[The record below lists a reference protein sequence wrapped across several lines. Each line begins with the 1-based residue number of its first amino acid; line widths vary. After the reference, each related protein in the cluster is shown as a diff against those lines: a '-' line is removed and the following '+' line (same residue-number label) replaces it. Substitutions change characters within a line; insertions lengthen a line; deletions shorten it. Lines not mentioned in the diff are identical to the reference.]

1 MGGLDL
7 PERYNV
13 GADLLDRNLPARA
26 RKVAIHSAAGDLT
39 YSDLF
44 NLSCGAAQAL
54 IDKGVR
60 REERV
65 LLVAYD
71 SPGWVAAFLG
81 AIRMGAIPVPVNPLL
96 QRSEDYDHY
105 LEDSLARVV
114 IVDAASEEK
123 VTAAARRAAT
133 KPTLMRADQ
142 IAPGHDLPPAATRK
156 DDMAFW
162 LYSSGSTGK
171 PKAVVH
177 LQHDI
182 PVTCVTYAEQ
192 VLGITE
198 RDITFS
204 TTGLFHAYG
213 FGNNLTF
220 PYWVGASTVLHA
232 GRNTPATVLETI
244 EKRRPTLFFSA
255 PTLYNA
261 ILNFEGAKS
270 RDLSSIRHCVAAAEA
285 LPAEVWRRWKDAF
298 GLTILDGVGSTEMLH
313 IYCSNRLDDVRPGS
327 SGKPVPGYE
336 LKILGDDGNPV
347 PAGEAGDL
355 HVKGDS
361 ALALYWAQHEKTKRS
376 ILGDWFF
383 TGDRYRV
390 DGDGFYWYE
399 GRSDDMIKVSGL
411 WASPIEI
418 ESVLLEHAAV
428 AESAVVGIDV
438 EGFTKIKAFV
448 ITKGDA
454 VADDALVAE
463 LQEHC
468 KSRLQRFQYPHVIE
482 FVPDLPKTVTGK
494 IQRYKLR
501 EPAREPAPPNC
512 RSATRSCPAT
522 ELERRSSRRRSKCFA
537 RPAPT
542 SSSRSSTSTPTPT
555 CAPDTRSPPRSGR
568 RSPKRTRSSSA
579 PSATPA
585 SMTRATS
592 RAYCSASASSSTFT

>member
-7 PERYNV
+7 PDRYNV
-13 GADLLDRNLPARA
+13 GADLLHRNLKTRA
-26 RKVAIHSAAGDLT
+26 AKVAIHSATADVTYGDLCK
-39 YSDLF
+39 LA
-44 NLSCGAAQAL
+44 CGAARTL
-54 IDKGVR
+54 MDLGVR

-71 SPGWVAAFLG
+71 SPGWVAFFLG
-81 AIRMGAIPVPVNPLL
+81 AIWMGAVPVPVNPLL

-105 LEDSLARVV
+105 LDDSLARVV
-114 IVDAASEEK
+114 IVDANTEDK
-123 VTAAARRAAT
+123 VSAAAHRAST
-133 KPTLMRADQ
+133 KPAVLRADQ
-142 IAPGHDLPPAATRK
+142 IAVGPDVPVAPTRK

-182 PVTCVTYAEQ
+182 PYTCFTYGEQ

-198 RDITFS
+198 RDVTFS

-213 FGNNLTF
+213 FGNNLSM
-220 PYWVGASTVLHA
+220 PYWVGATTVLHA
-232 GRNTPATVLETI
+232 GRNTPATALDTI

-261 ILNFEGAKS
+261 ILNFEGAKD

-336 LKILGDDGNPV
+336 LKILDDAGNAV
-347 PAGEAGDL
+347 PQGEAGDL
-355 HVKGDS
+355 YVKGDS
-361 ALALYWAQHEKTKRS
+361 ALALYWAQHEKSKRS

-390 DGDGFYWYE
+390 DDDGYYWYE

-411 WASPIEI
+411 WVSPIEI
-418 ESVLLEHAAV
+418 ESALLEHPSV
-428 AESAVVGIDV
+428 AESAVVGIEVDA
-438 EGFTKIKAFV
+438 FTKIKAFV
-448 ITKGDA
+448 ITRSAVTADA
-454 VADDALVAE
+454 ALVAE

-468 KSRLQRFQYPHVIE
+468 KTRLQRYQYPHLID
-482 FVPDLPKTVTGK
+482 FVQELPKTATGK

-501 EPAREPAPPNC
+501 EPTREEV
-512 RSATRSCPAT
+512 SA
-522 ELERRSSRRRSKCFA
+522 
-537 RPAPT
+537 
-542 SSSRSSTSTPTPT
+542 
-555 CAPDTRSPPRSGR
+555 
-568 RSPKRTRSSSA
+568 
-579 PSATPA
+579 
-585 SMTRATS
+585 
-592 RAYCSASASSSTFT
+592 

>member
-1 MGGLDL
+1 MRGLEL

-13 GADLLDRNLPARA
+13 GADLLDRNLKAGRA
-26 RKVAIHSAAGDLT
+26 GKVAIASAGGDVTYGDL
-39 YSDLF
+39 F
-44 NLSCGAAQAL
+44 KLSCGAAATL
-54 IDKGVR
+54 SELGVR

-81 AIRMGAIPVPVNPLL
+81 AIRLGAVPVPVNPLL

-105 LEDSLARVV
+105 IDDSLAHVV
-114 IVDAASEEK
+114 IVDANTEEK
-123 VTAAARRAAT
+123 LRAAVDRAAHSPRIVRT
-133 KPTLMRADQ
+133 DRIRSGAETTPAPTR
-142 IAPGHDLPPAATRK
+142 R

-182 PVTCVTYAEQ
+182 PYTCVTYAEQ

-220 PYWVGASTVLHA
+220 PYWVGASTILHA
-232 GRNTPATVLETI
+232 GRHTPATVLDTI

-261 ILNFEGAKS
+261 ILNFEGS
-270 RDLSSIRHCVAAAEA
+270 RDRNLSSIRHCVAAAEA
-285 LPAEVWRRWKDAF
+285 LPAEVWRRWNDAY

-313 IYCSNRLDDVRPGS
+313 IYCSNRLGDVRPGS

-336 LKILGDDGNPV
+336 LKILDDEGHPV
-347 PAGEAGDL
+347 PEGDAGDL
-355 HVKGDS
+355 YVKGDS
-361 ALALYWAQHEKTKRS
+361 ALALYWAQHEKSKRS
-376 ILGDWFF
+376 VLGDWFF
-383 TGDRYRV
+383 TGDRYRLDE
-390 DGDGFYWYE
+390 DGYYWYE

-411 WASPIEI
+411 WASPVEI
-418 ESVLLEHAAV
+418 ESVLLEHPVV
-428 AESAVVGIDV
+428 AESAVVGVEV
-438 EGFTKIKAFV
+438 EGFTRIKAFV
-448 ITKGDA
+448 ITKGEVTGGA
-454 VADDALVAE
+454 ALVSE

-468 KSRLQRFQYPHVIE
+468 KSRLQRYQYPHLIE
-482 FVPDLPKTVTGK
+482 FVPELPKTVTGK

-501 EPAREPAPPNC
+501 DRARIPVPAE
-512 RSATRSCPAT
+512 
-522 ELERRSSRRRSKCFA
+522 
-537 RPAPT
+537 
-542 SSSRSSTSTPTPT
+542 
-555 CAPDTRSPPRSGR
+555 
-568 RSPKRTRSSSA
+568 
-579 PSATPA
+579 
-585 SMTRATS
+585 
-592 RAYCSASASSSTFT
+592 

>member
-7 PERYNV
+7 PDRYNV
-13 GADLLDRNLPARA
+13 GADLLHRNLKARA
-26 RKVAIHSAAGDLT
+26 SKVAIHSATADVTYGDLCKMA
-39 YSDLF
+39 
-44 NLSCGAAQAL
+44 CGAAGTL
-54 IDKGVR
+54 IDLGVR

-71 SPGWVAAFLG
+71 SPGWVASFLG
-81 AIRMGAIPVPVNPLL
+81 AIWMGAVPVPVNPLL

-105 LEDSLARVV
+105 LDDSLARVV
-114 IVDAASEEK
+114 IVDANTQEK
-123 VTAAARRAAT
+123 VSAAVHRASVH
-133 KPTLMRADQ
+133 PVVLRADQ
-142 IAPGHDLPPAATRK
+142 IAAGPDVPVAPTRK

-182 PVTCVTYAEQ
+182 PYTAATYGEQ

-198 RDITFS
+198 HDVTFS

-213 FGNNLTF
+213 FGNNLTM
-220 PYWVGASTVLHA
+220 PYWVGATTVLHA
-232 GRNTPATVLETI
+232 GRSTPATVLETI

-261 ILNFEGAKS
+261 ILNFEGAKG

-285 LPAEVWRRWKDAF
+285 LPAEVWRRWKEAF

-336 LKILGDDGNPV
+336 LKILDDAGNPV
-347 PAGEAGDL
+347 PTGEAGDL
-355 HVKGDS
+355 YVKGDS
-361 ALALYWAQHEKTKRS
+361 ALALYWAQHEKSKRS
-376 ILGDWFF
+376 ILGEWFF

-390 DGDGFYWYE
+390 DDDGYYWYE

-411 WASPIEI
+411 WVSPIEI
-418 ESVLLEHAAV
+418 EAVLLEHPAV
-428 AESAVVGIDV
+428 AESAVVGIEV
-438 EGFTKIKAFV
+438 NGFAKIKAFV
-448 ITKGDA
+448 ITKGA
-454 VADDALVAE
+454 ASADDALVAE

-468 KSRLQRFQYPHVIE
+468 KSRLQRYQFPHLID
-482 FVPDLPKTVTGK
+482 FVQELPKTATGK

-501 EPAREPAPPNC
+501 EPERE
-512 RSATRSCPAT
+512 T
-522 ELERRSSRRRSKCFA
+522 
-537 RPAPT
+537 
-542 SSSRSSTSTPTPT
+542 
-555 CAPDTRSPPRSGR
+555 
-568 RSPKRTRSSSA
+568 
-579 PSATPA
+579 
-585 SMTRATS
+585 
-592 RAYCSASASSSTFT
+592 ASA

>member
-1 MGGLDL
+1 MDL

-13 GADLLDRNLPARA
+13 GAELIERNLNAGREA
-26 RKVAIHSAAGDLT
+26 KVAIHSAGGDVT
-39 YSDLF
+39 YGALARLV
-44 NLSCGAAQAL
+44 NGAAGAL
-54 IDKGVR
+54 LDLGLR

-65 LLVAYD
+65 LIAGYD

-81 AIRMGAIPVPVNPLL
+81 AIRMGAVPVPVNPLL

-105 LEDSLARVV
+105 LDDSLARVV
-114 IVDAASEEK
+114 VVDANTEEK
-123 VTAAARRAAT
+123 LKPAAVRAAG
-133 KPTLMRADQ
+133 KPHVMRADEVT
-142 IAPGHDLPPAATRK
+142 PGDDVPAAATRK

-182 PVTCVTYAEQ
+182 PYTCVTYAEQ

-198 RDITFS
+198 TDTTFS

-232 GRNTPATVLETI
+232 GRHTPATVLDTI
-244 EKRRPTLFFSA
+244 EKHRPTLFFSA

-261 ILNFEGAKS
+261 ILNFEGAKQ
-270 RDLSSIRHCVAAAEA
+270 RNLSSIRHCVAAAEA
-285 LPAEVWRRWKDAF
+285 LPAEVWRRWNDAF

-336 LKILGDDGNPV
+336 LKILDDEGKPV
-347 PAGEAGDL
+347 PEGEAGDL
-355 HVKGDS
+355 YVKGDS
-361 ALALYWAQHEKTKRS
+361 ALALYWAKHGKSKRS
-376 ILGDWFF
+376 ILGEWFY

-390 DGDGFYWYE
+390 DDDGFYWHE

-411 WASPIEI
+411 WVSPIEI
-418 ESVLLEHAAV
+418 ESVLLEHPAV
-428 AESAVVGIDV
+428 GESAVVGVSV

-448 ITKGDA
+448 IARPSAVTGDA
-454 VADDALVAE
+454 LTAE

-468 KSRLQRFQYPHVIE
+468 KSRLQRFQYPHMIE
-482 FVPDLPKTVTGK
+482 FVPELPKTVTGK

-501 EPAREPAPPNC
+501 EKEAAPA
-512 RSATRSCPAT
+512 
-522 ELERRSSRRRSKCFA
+522 
-537 RPAPT
+537 
-542 SSSRSSTSTPTPT
+542 
-555 CAPDTRSPPRSGR
+555 
-568 RSPKRTRSSSA
+568 
-579 PSATPA
+579 
-585 SMTRATS
+585 
-592 RAYCSASASSSTFT
+592 

>member
-1 MGGLDL
+1 MDL

-13 GADLLDRNLPARA
+13 GAELIERNLNAGREA
-26 RKVAIHSAAGDLT
+26 KVAIHSAGGDVT
-39 YSDLF
+39 YGALARLV
-44 NLSCGAAQAL
+44 NGAAGAL
-54 IDKGVR
+54 LDLGLR

-65 LLVAYD
+65 LIAGYD

-81 AIRMGAIPVPVNPLL
+81 AIRMGAVPVPVNPLL

-105 LEDSLARVV
+105 LDDSLARVV
-114 IVDAASEEK
+114 VVDANTEEK
-123 VTAAARRAAT
+123 LKPAAVRAAG
-133 KPTLMRADQ
+133 KPHVMRADEVT
-142 IAPGHDLPPAATRK
+142 PGDDVPAAATRK

-182 PVTCVTYAEQ
+182 PYTCVTYAEQ

-198 RDITFS
+198 TDTTFS

-232 GRNTPATVLETI
+232 GRHTPATVLDTI
-244 EKRRPTLFFSA
+244 EKHRPTLFFSA

-261 ILNFEGAKS
+261 ILNFEGAKQ
-270 RDLSSIRHCVAAAEA
+270 RNLSSIRHCVAAAEA
-285 LPAEVWRRWKDAF
+285 LPAEVWRRWNDAF

-336 LKILGDDGNPV
+336 LKILDDEGKPV
-347 PAGEAGDL
+347 PEGEAGDL
-355 HVKGDS
+355 YVKGDS
-361 ALALYWAQHEKTKRS
+361 ALALYWAKHGKSKRS
-376 ILGDWFF
+376 ILGEWFY

-390 DGDGFYWYE
+390 DDDGFYWYE

-411 WASPIEI
+411 WVSPIEI
-418 ESVLLEHAAV
+418 ESVLLEHPAV
-428 AESAVVGIDV
+428 GESAVVGVSV

-448 ITKGDA
+448 IARPSAVTGDA
-454 VADDALVAE
+454 LTAE

-468 KSRLQRFQYPHVIE
+468 KSRLQRFQYPHMIE
-482 FVPDLPKTVTGK
+482 FVPELPKTVTGK

-501 EPAREPAPPNC
+501 EKEAAPA
-512 RSATRSCPAT
+512 
-522 ELERRSSRRRSKCFA
+522 
-537 RPAPT
+537 
-542 SSSRSSTSTPTPT
+542 
-555 CAPDTRSPPRSGR
+555 
-568 RSPKRTRSSSA
+568 
-579 PSATPA
+579 
-585 SMTRATS
+585 
-592 RAYCSASASSSTFT
+592 

>member
-1 MGGLDL
+1 MAVVDL
-7 PERYNV
+7 PELYNV
-13 GADLLDRNLPARA
+13 AADLLERNLAAGRA
-26 RKVAIHSAAGDLT
+26 AKVAIHSASGDVT
-39 YSDLF
+39 YGDLF
-44 NLSCGAAQAL
+44 NLACGAARSL
-54 IDKGVR
+54 LDLGVR

-65 LLVAYD
+65 LIAGYD

-81 AIRMGAIPVPVNPLL
+81 AIRIGAVPVPVNPLL
-96 QRSEDYDHY
+96 QRSEDYVPY
-105 LEDSLARVV
+105 VEDSLARVV
-114 IVDAASEEK
+114 VVDSNTEEK
-123 VTAAARRAAT
+123 VSPAASDAAI
-133 KPTLMRADQ
+133 MRADQ
-142 IAPGHDLPPAATRK
+142 VQPDDEVPVAPTRR

-182 PVTCVTYAEQ
+182 PYTCVTYAEQ

-198 RDITFS
+198 KDTTFS

-232 GRNTPATVLETI
+232 GRHTPATVLETI

-261 ILNFEGAKS
+261 ILNFEGANS

-313 IYCSNRLDDVRPGS
+313 IYCSNRLHEVRPGS

-336 LKILGDDGNPV
+336 LKVLDDEGR
-347 PAGEAGDL
+347 PAMQGEGGDL
-355 HVKGDS
+355 YVKGDS
-361 ALALYWAQHEKTKRS
+361 ALALYWAQHEKSKRS
-376 ILGDWFF
+376 ILGEWFF

-390 DGDGFYWYE
+390 DEDGFYWYE

-411 WASPIEI
+411 WVSPIEI
-418 ESVLLEHAAV
+418 ESALLEHRAV
-428 AESAVVGIDV
+428 AESAVVGVSVD
-438 EGFTKIKAFV
+438 GFTKIKAFV
-448 ITKGDA
+448 IAKPEAIKGDT
-454 VADDALVAE
+454 LVAE

-468 KSRLQRFQYPHVIE
+468 KSRLQRFQYPHLIE
-482 FVPDLPKTVTGK
+482 FVPELPKTVTGK

-501 EPAREPAPPNC
+501 EKEAAPA
-512 RSATRSCPAT
+512 
-522 ELERRSSRRRSKCFA
+522 
-537 RPAPT
+537 
-542 SSSRSSTSTPTPT
+542 
-555 CAPDTRSPPRSGR
+555 
-568 RSPKRTRSSSA
+568 
-579 PSATPA
+579 
-585 SMTRATS
+585 
-592 RAYCSASASSSTFT
+592 

>member
-7 PERYNV
+7 PELYNV
-13 GADLLDRNLPARA
+13 GADLLDRNLRT
-26 RKVAIHSAAGDLT
+26 RGGKVAIHSAGGDVT
-39 YSDLF
+39 YAELF
-44 NLSCGAAQAL
+44 KLVCGAAQAFSDL
-54 IDKGVR
+54 GVR

-65 LLVAYD
+65 LIVGYD

-81 AIRMGAIPVPVNPLL
+81 AIRIGAVPVPVNPLL

-105 LEDSLARVV
+105 IDDSLARVV
-114 IVDAASEEK
+114 VVDANTEEK
-123 VTAAARRAAT
+123 LKSAVERSVN
-133 KPTLMRADQ
+133 KPRLLRSDQ
-142 IAPGHDLPPAATRK
+142 IAPGAEVPAAPTRK

-182 PVTCVTYAEQ
+182 PYTCTTYAEQ

-198 RDITFS
+198 NDITFS

-232 GRNTPATVLETI
+232 GRNTPATVLDTI

-261 ILNFEGAKS
+261 ILNFEGAKG

-336 LKILGDDGNPV
+336 LKILDEYGHAV
-347 PAGEAGDL
+347 PSGEAGDL
-355 HVKGDS
+355 YVKGDS
-361 ALALYWAQHEKTKRS
+361 ALVLYWAQHEKTKRS
-376 ILGDWFF
+376 VLGDWFF
-383 TGDRYRV
+383 SGDRYRL
-390 DGDGFYWYE
+390 DEDGFYWYE

-418 ESVLLEHAAV
+418 EAVLLEHPAV
-428 AESAVVGIDV
+428 AESAVVAIEV

-448 ITKGDA
+448 ITKGDVSA
-454 VADDALVAE
+454 GDALVAD

-468 KSRLQRFQYPHVIE
+468 KSRLQRFQYPHFIE

-501 EPAREPAPPNC
+501 EKEATLARA
-512 RSATRSCPAT
+512 
-522 ELERRSSRRRSKCFA
+522 
-537 RPAPT
+537 
-542 SSSRSSTSTPTPT
+542 
-555 CAPDTRSPPRSGR
+555 
-568 RSPKRTRSSSA
+568 
-579 PSATPA
+579 
-585 SMTRATS
+585 
-592 RAYCSASASSSTFT
+592 

>member
-1 MGGLDL
+1 MGVLEL
-7 PERYNV
+7 PESYNV
-13 GADLLDRNLPARA
+13 GADLLERNLKAGRGD
-26 RKVAIHSAAGDLT
+26 KVAIHSAAGDLT
-39 YSDLF
+39 YQELF
-44 NLSCGAAQAL
+44 QLSCGAADEL
-54 IDKGVR
+54 RDLGVR

-65 LLVAYD
+65 LIAGYD

-81 AIRMGAIPVPVNPLL
+81 AIRLGAIPVPVNPLL

-114 IVDAASEEK
+114 VVDGNTEEK
-123 VTAAARRAAT
+123 LKPAVARAAT
-133 KPTLMRADQ
+133 PPRMLRADQ
-142 IAPGHDLPPAATRK
+142 ISPGPETTAAPTRK

-182 PVTCVTYAEQ
+182 PYTCVTYAEQ

-232 GRNTPATVLETI
+232 GRNSPATVLETI

-261 ILNFEGAKS
+261 ILNFDGAKT

-336 LKILGDDGNPV
+336 LKILDEHGGPV
-347 PAGEAGDL
+347 QPGEAGDL
-355 HVKGDS
+355 YVKGDS
-361 ALALYWAQHEKTKRS
+361 ALALYWAQHQKTKRS
-376 ILGDWFF
+376 VIGEWFVS
-383 TGDRYRV
+383 GDRYRV
-390 DGDGFYWYE
+390 DEDGFYWYE
-399 GRSDDMIKVSGL
+399 GRSDDMIKVGGL
-411 WASPIEI
+411 WVSPIEI
-418 ESVLLEHAAV
+418 ESALVEHPAV

-438 EGFTKIKAFV
+438 DGFMKIKAFV
-448 ITKGDA
+448 IAKKDAATGD
-454 VADDALVAE
+454 VLVAE

-468 KSRLQRFQYPHVIE
+468 KSRLQRFQFPHMIE
-482 FVPDLPKTVTGK
+482 FVPELPKTVTGK

-501 EPAREPAPPNC
+501 EPARETAH
-512 RSATRSCPAT
+512 A
-522 ELERRSSRRRSKCFA
+522 
-537 RPAPT
+537 
-542 SSSRSSTSTPTPT
+542 
-555 CAPDTRSPPRSGR
+555 
-568 RSPKRTRSSSA
+568 
-579 PSATPA
+579 
-585 SMTRATS
+585 
-592 RAYCSASASSSTFT
+592 

>member
-13 GADLLDRNLPARA
+13 GADLLHRNLKTRA
-26 RKVAIHSAAGDLT
+26 SKVAIHSATADVTYGDLCK
-39 YSDLF
+39 LA
-44 NLSCGAAQAL
+44 CGAAHTL
-54 IDKGVR
+54 MGLGVR

-71 SPGWVAAFLG
+71 SPGWVASFLG
-81 AIRMGAIPVPVNPLL
+81 AIWMGAVPVPVNPLL

-105 LEDSLARVV
+105 LDDSLARV
-114 IVDAASEEK
+114 IVVDGATEEK
-123 VTAAARRAAT
+123 VTAAAQRAAT
-133 KPTLMRADQ
+133 KPVVLRTEQ
-142 IAPGHDLPPAATRK
+142 IAPGPDVPVAPTRK

-182 PVTCVTYAEQ
+182 PYTCVTYGEQ

-213 FGNNLTF
+213 FGNNLTL

-232 GRNTPATVLETI
+232 GRSTPATALDTI

-261 ILNFEGAKS
+261 ILNFEGSKD
-270 RDLSSIRHCVAAAEA
+270 RDLSSVRHCVAAAEA
-285 LPAEVWRRWKDAF
+285 LPTEVWRRWNDAF
-298 GLTILDGVGSTEMLH
+298 GLKILDGVGSTEMLH

-336 LKILGDDGNPV
+336 LKILDDAGNAV
-347 PAGEAGDL
+347 PTGEAGDL
-355 HVKGDS
+355 YVKGDS
-361 ALALYWAQHEKTKRS
+361 ALALYWAQHEKSKRS
-376 ILGDWFF
+376 VLGEWFF

-390 DGDGFYWYE
+390 DEDGYFWFE

-411 WASPIEI
+411 WVSPIEI
-418 ESVLLEHAAV
+418 ESVLLEHPSV

-438 EGFTKIKAFV
+438 DGFTKIKAFV
-448 ITKGDA
+448 ITKGSA
-454 VADDALVAE
+454 VPGDSLVAE

-468 KSRLQRFQYPHVIE
+468 KSRLQRFQYPHLVD
-482 FVPDLPKTVTGK
+482 FVQELPKTATGK
-494 IQRYKLR
+494 IQRFKLR
-501 EPAREPAPPNC
+501 KPARETAQ
-512 RSATRSCPAT
+512 A
-522 ELERRSSRRRSKCFA
+522 
-537 RPAPT
+537 
-542 SSSRSSTSTPTPT
+542 
-555 CAPDTRSPPRSGR
+555 
-568 RSPKRTRSSSA
+568 
-579 PSATPA
+579 
-585 SMTRATS
+585 
-592 RAYCSASASSSTFT
+592 

>member
-13 GADLLDRNLPARA
+13 GADLLHRNLKTRA
-26 RKVAIHSAAGDLT
+26 GKVAIHSATTDVTYGDLCK
-39 YSDLF
+39 LA
-44 NLSCGAAQAL
+44 CGAARTL
-54 IDKGVR
+54 TDLGVH

-65 LLVAYD
+65 LIVAYD
-71 SPGWVAAFLG
+71 SPGWVASFLG
-81 AIRMGAIPVPVNPLL
+81 AVWMGAVPVPVNPLL

-105 LEDSLARVV
+105 IDDSLARVV
-114 IVDAASEEK
+114 MVDEATEEK
-123 VTAAARRAAT
+123 VTAAARRAPNRPAVLRT
-133 KPTLMRADQ
+133 DQ
-142 IAPGHDLPPAATRK
+142 IAAGPDVPVAPTRK

-182 PVTCVTYAEQ
+182 AYTAVTYGVQ

-213 FGNNLTF
+213 FGNNLTM
-220 PYWVGASTVLHA
+220 PYWVGATTVLHA
-232 GRNTPATVLETI
+232 GRNTPAIALDTI
-244 EKRRPTLFFSA
+244 EKRRPTLLFSA

-261 ILNFEGAKS
+261 ILNFEGAKN

-285 LPAEVWRRWKDAF
+285 LPAEVWRRWKETF

-336 LKILGDDGNPV
+336 LKILDDLGNAV
-347 PAGEAGDL
+347 PPGEAGDL
-355 HVKGDS
+355 YVKGDS
-361 ALALYWAQHEKTKRS
+361 ALALYWAQHEKSKRS
-376 ILGDWFF
+376 VLGDWFF

-390 DGDGFYWYE
+390 DDDGYYWYE

-411 WASPIEI
+411 WVSPIEI
-418 ESVLLEHAAV
+418 EGVLLEHPSV
-428 AESAVVGIDV
+428 GESAVVGIDV
-438 EGFTKIKAFV
+438 DGFTKIKAFV
-448 ITKGDA
+448 ITKGEV
-454 VADDALVAE
+454 VAGDALVAE

-468 KSRLQRFQYPHVIE
+468 KSRLQRFQYPHLID
-482 FVPDLPKTVTGK
+482 FVQELPKTATGK

-501 EPAREPAPPNC
+501 EPARETAN
-512 RSATRSCPAT
+512 T
-522 ELERRSSRRRSKCFA
+522 
-537 RPAPT
+537 
-542 SSSRSSTSTPTPT
+542 
-555 CAPDTRSPPRSGR
+555 
-568 RSPKRTRSSSA
+568 
-579 PSATPA
+579 
-585 SMTRATS
+585 
-592 RAYCSASASSSTFT
+592 

>member
-1 MGGLDL
+1 MGGLEL
-7 PERYNV
+7 PDRYNV
-13 GADLLDRNLPARA
+13 GADLLERNLSAGRA
-26 RKVAIHSAAGDLT
+26 DKLAIASAAGDLT

-44 NLSCGAAQAL
+44 KLACGAAQAL
-54 IDKGVR
+54 RDLGVR

-65 LLVAYD
+65 LIVGYD

-81 AIRMGAIPVPVNPLL
+81 AIRIGAVPVPVNPLL

-105 LEDSLARVV
+105 IDDSLARVV
-114 IVDAASEEK
+114 VVDTNTQEK
-123 VTAAARRAAT
+123 VTPAVSRSPNAPRIV
-133 KPTLMRADQ
+133 RADQ
-142 IAPGHDLPPAATRK
+142 IVPGPWTEVAPTRR

-182 PVTCVTYAEQ
+182 PYTCITYAEQ

-198 RDITFS
+198 RDTTFS

-232 GRNTPATVLETI
+232 GRNTPATVLDTI

-261 ILNFEGAKS
+261 ILNFEGAKA

-313 IYCSNRLDDVRPGS
+313 IYCSNRLDDLRPGS

-336 LKILGDDGNPV
+336 LKILDDGGNPSA
-347 PAGEAGDL
+347 PGEAGDL
-355 HVKGDS
+355 YVKGDS
-361 ALALYWAQHEKTKRS
+361 ALALYWAQHEKSKRS
-376 ILGDWFF
+376 VLGDWFF

-390 DGDGFYWYE
+390 DEDGFYWYE

-411 WASPIEI
+411 WVSPIEI
-418 ESVLLEHAAV
+418 ESVLLEHPAV
-428 AESAVVGIDV
+428 SESAVVGIEI

-448 ITKGDA
+448 ITKADA
-454 VADDALVAE
+454 TTDDALVAE

-468 KSRLQRFQYPHVIE
+468 KGRLQRFQYPHEIE
-482 FVPDLPKTVTGK
+482 FVPELPKTVTGK

-501 EPAREPAPPNC
+501 EPAREPA
-512 RSATRSCPAT
+512 T
-522 ELERRSSRRRSKCFA
+522 K
-537 RPAPT
+537 
-542 SSSRSSTSTPTPT
+542 
-555 CAPDTRSPPRSGR
+555 
-568 RSPKRTRSSSA
+568 
-579 PSATPA
+579 
-585 SMTRATS
+585 
-592 RAYCSASASSSTFT
+592 